1 MPTDTHKPVGPDK
14 PEYWLVDPETGKAEV
29 TSGEIRPLTHV
40 GPRPLQPTDKSGRY
54 WAAIPS
60 EKNGGTDIGLY
71 DARSLNFT
79 PQMHVPEL
87 TFNSQALWIDEQS
100 KTAYIVYKSQ
110 LLKFL
115 LRS

>member
-1 MPTDTHKPVGPDK
+1 MPTDTHKPVGPDS

-40 GPRPLQPTDKSGRY
+40 GARPLQPTDNGGQC

-60 EKNGGTDIGLY
+60 EKDGGTDIGLY
-71 DARSLNFT
+71 DAKSLNFT
-79 PQMHVPEL
+79 PQMQVPKL

-100 KTAYIVYKSQ
+100 RTAYVVYKSQ

-115 LRS
+115 LGS